1 MLTSVVLVFFNLFPT
16 IWVCDPS
23 LLTGC
28 GPKILLVFKKTS
40 ETPCT
45 IRQMQTRESDISW
58 ALDVFNK
65 QNRNFFQLIV
75 FCRCFLLCFVKESK
89 PSVVFQEKET
99 LTPDFSAGREISMV
113 TSGTLSDF
121 QDDMAGPEYSGDM
134 PQPSWNSVV
143 NLRVNLRPCLCAPF
157 PSTFRCGW
165 RHVTPDL
172 LLLKTFHCGR
182 SSVRHLAVNFSKSVK
197 SLILSGKVKEPPNVS

>member
-1 MLTSVVLVFFNLFPT
+1 MSLIYLGLLMSATNKIVIPFNSMFSIDAFFSV
-16 IWVCDPS
+16 
-23 LLTGC
+23 LLRKVN
-28 GPKILLVFKKTS
+28 PLWF
-40 ETPCT
+40 
-45 IRQMQTRESDISW
+45 TREGNSS
-58 ALDVFNK
+58 
-65 QNRNFFQLIV
+65 
-75 FCRCFLLCFVKESK
+75 
-89 PSVVFQEKET
+89 
-99 LTPDFSAGREISMV
+99 PDFSAGREISMV

-182 SSVRHLAVNFSKSVK
+182 SSVRHLAVNFSKPVK